1 MTEEIATTGING
13 IRNRLIVFSH
23 FQKEEVID
31 ITANI
36 PIDCS
41 GSRLATN
48 RVVLAFQ
55 TIQMMYMGKALNNR
69 QIEQS
74 LTILGEKVTTK
85 EELNDRK
92 KKFAPEFNAGT
103 NKIGEGYRKIAN
115 TVMLTARADFHSR
128 YGHDFML
135 YEFSEILMA
144 NSALSEELNK

>member
-31 ITANI
+31 VTANI
-36 PIDCS
+36 PIECS
-41 GSRLATN
+41 GSRLAIN

-55 TIQMMYMGKALNNR
+55 TIQMMYTGQPLNTK
-69 QIEQS
+69 QIERS
-74 LTILGEKVTTK
+74 LTSLGEKVTTK
-85 EELNDRK
+85 EELDDRK

-103 NKIGEGYRKIAN
+103 NKIGKGYRKIAN
-115 TVMLTARADFHSR
+115 TIMLTARADFHSR

-135 YEFSEILMA
+135 YEYSEILVA
-144 NSALSEELNK
+144 NSAISEELL